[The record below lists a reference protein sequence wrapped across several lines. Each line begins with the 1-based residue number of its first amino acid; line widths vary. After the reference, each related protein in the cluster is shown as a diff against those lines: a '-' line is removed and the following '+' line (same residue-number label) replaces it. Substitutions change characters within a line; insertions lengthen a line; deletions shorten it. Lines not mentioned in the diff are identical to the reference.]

1 MGDKAS
7 VRFTA
12 VDQLSRVGDP
22 SVVTEI
28 VVKGIVGDD
37 IEVNSINANVIEAG
51 TITVSLLEAGIG
63 GKLDISANNMVQ
75 IIVGQQ
81 DQLSNDIAAANETI
95 ADNALGVTQ
104 AMNDAAGAQ
113 SSADEAKES
122 ATFAQAL
129 ANAAKTDIEEQRTVY
144 QFTDT
149 AARIQTPGGGQALV
163 MSPDRIAFEKN
174 GVILTY
180 WEGDQMVVSQIV
192 VESANIGNHC
202 WSAYGASRTIVQP
215 L

>member
-122 ATFAQAL
+122 ATFAQRS
-129 ANAAKTDIEEQRTVY
+129 RTPPRL
-144 QFTDT
+144 TSKNS
-149 AARIQTPGGGQALV
+149 ARCTNSPTPPRASRLPV
-163 MSPDRIAFEKN
+163 ASRLSSCPRIA
-174 GVILTY
+174 
-180 WEGDQMVVSQIV
+180 SP
-192 VESANIGNHC
+192 
-202 WSAYGASRTIVQP
+202 SRRTA
-215 L
+215 